1 MKVCIMK
8 TNINYLRRKKALVV
22 FMMAGALIT
31 GITACSND
39 DNLPDEKDTA
49 MLGKGMLGD
58 DMTSREFLDNWENCK
73 TVKIAGIRHE
83 VNSPWYGASAQNI
96 PDMIRFDVKKSDGW
110 EMAFCELNDENA
122 KRSRMFGLYNR
133 YTGVLRIFHYIE
145 DPTGYGS
152 ELVYLVKTG
161 DSNTDDKVPLYHSM
175 EYSVPA
181 NHQYGISLVPKAK
194 LKVGNTNQDAFSCYI
209 SPYTVDDVRGVTSY
223 WHCFDLDLSCH
234 AMTGGTWHS
243 GLSQRGHI
251 TIYPITSATS
261 DITLTGSLLG
271 SMKGTFTEPQVIETG
286 GGNSMSGVCSTLS
299 TIGGLLGG
307 CVSSSASTFGLMNNQ
322 AAPGLI
328 KGVAPYLAAGSMLL
342 NVTSAVLGWVGGEE
356 PVKRDTIP
364 GKIDLGLDATLNLSG
379 LISGYTSNNEGGVV
393 VTPELVNAANSSSNI
408 SEGCWS
414 LAADPVVYVSKED
427 LMCNTDHIN
436 LDVRNIGASF
446 SNDEFYNYDARLVSF
461 FDPSSV
467 KLNINTNIYHNIHD
481 VVVTSNYGIYTD
493 RPVGNTDAF
502 RNFMMLDPRPSFS
515 INGGK
520 TSGLLRLNENTVPHI
535 HDVDINDILV
545 SNYETA
551 GNKTAVP
558 SAKSEYKEMDVC
570 NYVNLPG
577 SNINVYGRQISLLG
591 KKMVM
596 MPQVFVPFVKGGE
609 ISNPQIPDF
618 VVTVNVTFK
627 CDEGC
632 MQFSKMFIPQVKL
645 IGHNELS
652 GWYTR
657 LKQYSDLCKLKRPVA
672 TLANKGSIN
681 VYDMH
686 SNFFL
691 DRTLKMLE
699 KVK

>member
-1 MKVCIMK
+1 MK
-8 TNINYLRRKKALVV
+8 TIINHINNKKALAA
-22 FMMAGALIT
+22 FFMAGALAT
-31 GITACSND
+31 GFTACSND
-39 DNLPDEKDTA
+39 DDLPDENSST
-49 MLGKGMLGD
+49 MLGNNMLGD
-58 DMTSREFLDNWENCK
+58 DLTDREFLDNWENCK
-73 TVKIAGIRHE
+73 TVKISGIRHE

-110 EMAFCELNDENA
+110 EMAFCELNDPNA
-122 KRSRMFGLYNR
+122 TRSRMFGLYNR

-161 DSNTDDKVPLYHSM
+161 ESNTDDKSPLYHCM

-181 NHQYGISLVPKAK
+181 NHQYGISLIPKAK
-194 LKVGNTNQDAFSCYI
+194 LNVGNTSQDAFSCYI

-223 WHCFDLDLSCH
+223 WHCFDLDLSCY
-234 AMTGGTWHS
+234 ATTGGTWHS

-286 GGNSMSGVCSTLS
+286 GGNSMSGVCSTLN
-299 TIGGLLGG
+299 TISGLLGG
-307 CVSSSASTFGLMNNQ
+307 SVSSCTSTFGLMNNPI
-322 AAPGLI
+322 APGLI
-328 KGVAPYLAAGSMLL
+328 KAAAPYLSAGSMLL
-342 NVTSAVLGWVGGEE
+342 NVTSAVLGWVGDEE

-393 VTPELVNAANSSSNI
+393 ITPELINASSSDCNI
-408 SEGCWS
+408 SQGCWS
-414 LAADPVVYVSKED
+414 LADDPVIYVSKED

-436 LDVRNIGASF
+436 LDVRGSTY
-446 SNDEFYNYDARLVSF
+446 SNSEFYDYDARLVSF

-467 KLNINTNIYHNIHD
+467 KLNINTNIYHNIKD
-481 VVVTSNYGIYTD
+481 VVVISNYGVYTD

-502 RNFMMLDPRPSFS
+502 RNFMMLDARPSFS
-515 INGGK
+515 LSEEK

-551 GNKTAVP
+551 GNKTSVP
-558 SAKSEYKEMDVC
+558 SAQSEYKETDVC
-570 NYVNLPG
+570 NYISLPG

-591 KKMVM
+591 KKIVM
-596 MPQVFVPFVKGGE
+596 MPQVFVPFVKGGD
-609 ISNPQIPDF
+609 ISYP
-618 VVTVNVTFK
+618 
-627 CDEGC
+627 
-632 MQFSKMFIPQVKL
+632 
-645 IGHNELS
+645 
-652 GWYTR
+652 
-657 LKQYSDLCKLKRPVA
+657 
-672 TLANKGSIN
+672 
-681 VYDMH
+681 
-686 SNFFL
+686 
-691 DRTLKMLE
+691 
-699 KVK
+699 

>member
-1 MKVCIMK
+1 MK
-8 TNINYLRRKKALVV
+8 TIINHINNKKALAA
-22 FMMAGALIT
+22 FFMAGALAT
-31 GITACSND
+31 GFTACSND
-39 DNLPDEKDTA
+39 DDLPDEKTTST
-49 MLGKGMLGD
+49 LGNNMLGD
-58 DMTSREFLDNWENCK
+58 DMTDKEFLENWENCS

-161 DSNTDDKVPLYHSM
+161 DSNTDDKFPLYHTM

-181 NHQYGISLVPKAK
+181 NHQYGVSLIPKAK
-194 LKVGNTNQDAFSCYI
+194 LNVGNTGQDAFSCYI
-209 SPYTVDDVRGVTSY
+209 SPYTIDDVRGVTSY
-223 WHCFDLDLSCH
+223 WHCFDLDLSGY
-234 AMTGGTWHS
+234 ATTGGSWRS
-243 GLSQRGHI
+243 GLAQRGHI
-251 TIYPITSATS
+251 TIYPITSTS
-261 DITLTGSLLG
+261 SGITLTGSLLG

-299 TIGGLLGG
+299 TIAGLLGG
-307 CVSSSASTFGLMNNQ
+307 SVSSAAGAFGIMNNPQ
-322 AAPGLI
+322 APGSI
-328 KGVAPYLAAGSMLL
+328 KTVAPYLAAGSMLL
-342 NVTSAVLGWVGGEE
+342 NVSSAILGWVGGKE

-393 VTPELVNAANSSSNI
+393 LTPELINAGSSDCNI
-408 SEGCWS
+408 SDGCWS
-414 LAADPVVYVSKED
+414 LAEDPVVYISKED

-436 LDVRNIGASF
+436 LDVRG
-446 SNDEFYNYDARLVSF
+446 SNYSNEEFYDYDVRLVSF
-461 FDPSSV
+461 FDPTSV
-467 KLNINTNIYHNIHD
+467 KLNLNTNVYHNIKD
-481 VVVTSNYGIYTD
+481 VVITSNYGIYTD
-493 RPVGNTDAF
+493 RPLGNTDAF
-502 RNFMMLDPRPSFS
+502 RNFMMLDARPSFS

-535 HDVDINDILV
+535 HDVDMNNILI
-545 SNYETA
+545 SDYETA
-551 GNKTAVP
+551 GNKTSVP
-558 SAKSEYKEMDVC
+558 SSQSEYKETDVC
-570 NYVNLPG
+570 NYINIPN

-591 KKMVM
+591 KKIVM

-609 ISNPQIPDF
+609 INNPVIPDF

-632 MQFSKMFIPQVKL
+632 MQFSKSFIPQVKL

-652 GWYTR
+652 GFYTR
-657 LKQYSDLCKLKRPVA
+657 LKQYSDLCAQQRPVA

-681 VYDMH
+681 VYDRH
-686 SNFFL
+686 SSLFL
-691 DRTLKMLE
+691 QRTLKMLNQ
-699 KVK
+699 VK